1 MRFITVAESIYQRID
16 LNPWLE
22 QQNAVKTNLGY
33 FNKNTGEQ
41 LTSDSALENPTIQLN
56 SPYEAT
62 PEKLGGDRTKGN
74 LKRSTPSGSPPPA
87 QPPSGGSEGG
97 GRGGKQ
103 GKKKEE
109 VGSHQQPPSGQEGS
123 P

>member
-1 MRFITVAESIYQRID
+1 MNFNLFKKIMAESIYQRID

-74 LKRSTPSGSPPPA
+74 LKRSTPSTPPPA
-87 QPPSGGSEGG
+87 QPPSGSPPAQGSEGG
-97 GRGGKQ
+97 GRGGKA

-109 VGSHQQPPSGQEGS
+109 GS

>member
-1 MRFITVAESIYQRID
+1 MAESIYQRID
-16 LNPWLE
+16 MNPWLE

-41 LTSDSALENPTIQLN
+41 LTSDSALENPTVQLN

-74 LKRSTPSGSPPPA
+74 LKRSTPASPPSPPSPPPS
-87 QPPSGGSEGG
+87 QPPSGGGEG

-109 VGSHQQPPSGQEGS
+109 GGSPQQPPSGQEGS

>member
-1 MRFITVAESIYQRID
+1 MAESIYQRID
-16 LNPWLE
+16 MNPWLE

-41 LTSDSALENPTIQLN
+41 LTSDSKLESPTVQLN

-87 QPPSGGSEGG
+87 QPPSGSPPAQGSEGG
-97 GRGGKQ
+97 GRGGKA

-109 VGSHQQPPSGQEGS
+109 GS

>member
-1 MRFITVAESIYQRID
+1 MAESIYQRID

-41 LTSDSALENPTIQLN
+41 LTSDNKLESPTVQLN

-62 PEKLGGDRTKGN
+62 PEKLGGDRSKGN
-74 LKRSTPSGSPPPA
+74 LKRSTPASPPSQPPSGSPPA
-87 QPPSGGSEGG
+87 QGSEGG

-109 VGSHQQPPSGQEGS
+109 GGSPQQPPSGQEGS

>member
-1 MRFITVAESIYQRID
+1 MAESIYQRLD

-41 LTSDSALENPTIQLN
+41 LTSDSKLESPTVQLN
-56 SPYEAT
+56 SPFEAT

-74 LKRSTPSGSPPPA
+74 LKRSTPAAPPSPPPS
-87 QPPSGGSEGG
+87 QPPSGDGG
-97 GRGGKQ
+97 ESGRSGKSGKAG

-109 VGSHQQPPSGQEGS
+109 GS